1 LLVCLQGD
9 AESRA
14 NFPISAYMDRRNP
27 QVAKLQE
34 TFIKNLV
41 GSTCNAYSQ
50 AGLLPGIL
58 IDSMESDP
66 ERKFA
71 ITIFFFFF

>member
-1 LLVCLQGD
+1 
-9 AESRA
+9 
-14 NFPISAYMDRRNP
+14 MDRRNP

-34 TFIKNLV
+34 AFIKNLV

-58 IDSMESDP
+58 LDITDSDSDDNYDDG
-66 ERKFA
+66 KV
-71 ITIFFFFF
+71 T